1 MTQLYA
7 RDEVNDSVRFFDHCA
22 RPSRLHRAGS
32 TQKAYSRARLGG
44 VRPRNVRALRMA
56 AAVGGSVGF
65 GVSVVFPRSISSG
78 VITVSAAFEFCSK

>member
-1 MTQLYA
+1 
-7 RDEVNDSVRFFDHCA
+7 
-22 RPSRLHRAGS
+22 
-32 TQKAYSRARLGG
+32 
-44 VRPRNVRALRMA
+44 MA